1 MEILLTLVQNMYV
14 FAWSP
19 YNVPGV
25 DLNFIMHKLN
35 VDPKVI
41 PKKQRPMRSAR
52 PYVEAINEEME
63 KLKRLG
69 AIREVFFL
77 KWLANTMMVKKK
89 NGKWRVCVDFTD
101 LNRVC
106 PKDPFSVSK
115 INQLV
120 DATVGH

>member
-52 PYVEAINEEME
+52 PHVEAINEEME